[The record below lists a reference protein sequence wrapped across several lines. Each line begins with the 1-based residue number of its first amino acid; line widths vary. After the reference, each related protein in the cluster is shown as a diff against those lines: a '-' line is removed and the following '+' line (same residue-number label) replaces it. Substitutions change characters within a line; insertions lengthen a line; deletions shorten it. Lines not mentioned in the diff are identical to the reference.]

1 LRYFERKYLRSPIN
15 SGLIEIEEE
24 KQTLLRRPPQVK
36 SSKAQIHAKYHKIPA
51 IRFEDQRLTS
61 FSGLLI
67 FQTLFSRLNL
77 KQRLKKCFSHAK
89 VSPIFGH
96 HLVVLLMI
104 VHLLLGFRRLREV
117 DYYRD
122 DPIVLRLLGL
132 RRLPDVSTI
141 SRALSQIEYE
151 DVEKQRELSRCLVI
165 EGLIRE
171 RLPRLTFDFD
181 GSVITTKGHAEGTA
195 VGFNKVKKGG
205 RSYYPLFCTV
215 AQTGQFFDV
224 LHRPGNVHD
233 SNGADEFMM
242 RCFEELLHKLKGTT
256 FESRMDSAFFS
267 KKVLTVFD
275 DNHVKF
281 TASVP
286 FERFTELKGIIEQR
300 KRWRRIDKEW
310 SYFETNWKPKSWDT
324 TCRFIFTRRRT
335 RKQRKGPIQLGLFEP
350 RDFNFDYKVIVT
362 NKSESAKAVI
372 LFHNGRGSQEAIFGD
387 AKGDCGLNVIPT
399 RRLIGN
405 QVYTLC
411 SMMAHNMSRELQ
423 MISAPAASRAQP
435 KRPTAWKFKTLD
447 TLRHRII
454 QRAGRLTLPQGEL
467 TLTLS
472 ANRAVRKDL
481 LHFLDTVQKAA

>member
-1 LRYFERKYLRSPIN
+1 MN
-15 SGLIEIEEE
+15 SGLKEIVEEI
-24 KQTLLRRPPQVK
+24 QTKSRRPPQVK

-51 IRFEDQRLTS
+51 IRFEDQKLTS

-67 FQTLFSRLNL
+67 FQVLFSRLNL

-96 HLVVLLMI
+96 HLVVLLLI

-122 DPIVLRLLGL
+122 DPLVLRLLGL
-132 RRLPDVSTI
+132 RKLPDVSTI
-141 SRALSQIEYE
+141 SRALSQMEDD
-151 DVEKQRELSRCLVI
+151 DVENHKALSRCLVT

-171 RLPRLTFDFD
+171 GFPRLTLDFD
-181 GSVITTKGHAEGTA
+181 GSVLTTKGHAEGTA

-242 RCFEELLHKLKGTT
+242 QCFAELQQQLKGTT

-267 KKVLTVFD
+267 QTVLTAIGA
-275 DNHVKF
+275 NHVKF

-286 FERFTELKGIIEQR
+286 FERFPELKAMIEQR
-300 KRWRRIDKEW
+300 KRWRRIDNEW

-324 TCRFIFTRRRT
+324 TYRFIFTRRKT
-335 RKQRKGPIQLGLFEP
+335 RKQRKGPLQLDLFEP
-350 RDFNFDYKVIVT
+350 RDFNFDYKVVVT

-372 LFHNGRGSQEAIFGD
+372 LFHNGRGSQEAIFAD

-411 SMMAHNMSRELQ
+411 SMMAHNLSRELQ
-423 MISAPAASRAQP
+423 MISAPAASRAMP
-435 KRPTAWKFKTLD
+435 KRPTAWRFTTLD
-447 TLRHRII
+447 ALRHRII
-454 QRAGRLTLPQGEL
+454 QRAGRLTRPQGEL
-467 TLTLS
+467 TLTMS
-472 ANRAVRKDL
+472 ANRAVRKEL
-481 LHFLDTVQKAA
+481 LHFLDAVQKAA